1 MPQSYGKL
9 SVGKGAPRSKSMFPG
24 GRIVINYYSLG
35 PDKRIN
41 EVVFAGSHDAGITSG
56 KSNIQTQSV
65 DIMLQAAAG
74 VRIFDLRIAAA
85 KAGRD
90 AHGNKAVQMRA
101 FHADGMLKKDEAK
114 SRYMPEFNRTE
125 TVVRTKL
132 RGGDFGMSL
141 ERMLEDAA
149 QFVRSD
155 IGSNEF
161 LLLKFDKSTNW
172 PLIAEACVTLLGNT
186 LFKEGGNLNNRTLR
200 ELSGRVIVLFTSDGL
215 GEVRRDYPRGSGI
228 FGIKNVAAEGEEY
241 VDDYD
246 GLQYFGKGGTS
257 PFNPHNKI
265 AQNEKKQA
273 KLMRAGGHSN
283 PDVMGMMYW
292 TTTGLNESIYKR
304 NETMWTR
311 PNQAK
316 LAALWSN
323 GFGEAVKSGV
333 PDSLDLRS
341 ASSGG
346 VIKRFMPNFIMI
358 DFADDT
364 KCKTIFGLNQRAA
377 TELVGLDEI

>member
-1 MPQSYGKL
+1 M
-9 SVGKGAPRSKSMFPG
+9 
-24 GRIVINYYSLG
+24 INYFSLG

-85 KAGRD
+85 KAGKD

-101 FHADGMLKKDEAK
+101 FHADGMLKKDETK
-114 SRYMPEFNRTE
+114 TRFMPEFNRTE
-125 TVVRTKL
+125 TLQRTKL

-149 QFVRSD
+149 KFVRSD
-155 IGSNEF
+155 IGSTEF

-186 LFKEGGNLNNRTLR
+186 LYREGGNLNNRTLR
-200 ELSGRVIVLFTSDGL
+200 ELSGSVIVLFTSDGL
-215 GEVRRDYPRGSGI
+215 AEVVRNYPRGSGI
-228 FGIKNVAAEGEEY
+228 FGIKNVAAEGESY
-241 VDDYD
+241 VDDYN

-265 AQNEKKQA
+265 AQNKKKQA
-273 KLMRAGGHSN
+273 KLMRAGGHAN

-304 NETMWTR
+304 NQTMWTQ
-311 PNQAK
+311 PNRAK

-333 PDSLDLRS
+333 PDNIDLRS
-341 ASSGG
+341 SSSGS
-346 VIKRFMPNFIMI
+346 VIKQFMPNFIMI

-364 KCKTIFGLNQRAA
+364 KCKTIFGLNQRPA
-377 TELVGLDEI
+377 TEFVGLDEI